1 MALATSASEFFT
13 SIVGV
18 FFVKS
23 DIARK
28 LLIYDFVS
36 SSTNNDLVKKNR
48 ERKKEEEEEF
58 RSNFIDFYL

>member
-23 DIARK
+23 DIACKYPQTRLCFSFDLRK
-28 LLIYDFVS
+28 HV
-36 SSTNNDLVKKNR
+36 
-48 ERKKEEEEEF
+48 E
-58 RSNFIDFYL
+58 

>member
-23 DIARK
+23 DIACK
-28 LLIYDFVS
+28 LIKDFF
-36 SSTNNDLVKKNR
+36 LVV
-48 ERKKEEEEEF
+48 ERKKVF
-58 RSNFIDFYL
+58 QCVLQSNEYKTFNLKSRI

>member
-28 LLIYDFVS
+28 L
-36 SSTNNDLVKKNR
+36 NQCKKSR
-48 ERKKEEEEEF
+48 RVLRYFKYQIKTKRKEILRFTSFK
-58 RSNFIDFYL
+58 RTSVVIL

>member
-28 LLIYDFVS
+28 FKPCKLNKHI
-36 SSTNNDLVKKNR
+36 
-48 ERKKEEEEEF
+48 
-58 RSNFIDFYL
+58 SNEL

>member
-23 DIARK
+23 DIACK
-28 LLIYDFVS
+28 LITHSFLKAE
-36 SSTNNDLVKKNR
+36 KKRCFSLCYNR
-48 ERKKEEEEEF
+48 M
-58 RSNFIDFYL
+58 NI